1 MGILEEI
8 YSAADSLKSV
18 SVIGSGQVVKLKN
31 LCCYWNGIC
40 KLFIRDSKQEHSY
53 FSPFKFTF
61 SFCRVHISK
70 DELDKSILKLEE
82 APTSPPQLQGE

>member
-31 LCCYWNGIC
+31 LHYWNGIC

-70 DELDKSILKLEE
+70 DELDKSILKLKEV
-82 APTSPPQLQGE
+82 PTSPPQLQGE